1 MLRFR
6 DENRTPHRHR
16 QRSQPARP
24 LGDEGMNKECL
35 WSASEVDALKQAYSV
50 GHERPVKL
58 TELAKTLGRNR
69 HNVCRKARSLG
80 LTNKARRKVEERK
93 PTRMFASPEEV
104 RAHISARMKAHIA
117 ANGHPRG
124 ALGMKHTEETRAVLS
139 ERSKAMWR
147 NPESKINSQESA
159 QKRSDLMLRRIVDG
173 KMNTGGYSRTRGGK
187 RDDLGGLYFRSAWE
201 ANYARY
207 LNFLVSKGEI
217 VGWAFEPRTFEF
229 EKIKRGTRAY
239 TPDFRVDLVGG
250 GHEWHEVKG
259 WMDEKSKTRLARFAR
274 YFPAEKLIVIDQA
287 WFKSASKTIA
297 RMLPN
302 WEGGTV
308 HAPK

>member
-1 MLRFR
+1 
-6 DENRTPHRHR
+6 
-16 QRSQPARP
+16 
-24 LGDEGMNKECL
+24 
-35 WSASEVDALKQAYSV
+35 
-50 GHERPVKL
+50 
-58 TELAKTLGRNR
+58 
-69 HNVCRKARSLG
+69 
-80 LTNKARRKVEERK
+80 
-93 PTRMFASPEEV
+93 
-104 RAHISARMKAHIA
+104 
-117 ANGHPRG
+117 
-124 ALGMKHTEETRAVLS
+124 
-139 ERSKAMWR
+139 
-147 NPESKINSQESA
+147 
-159 QKRSDLMLRRIVDG
+159 MLRRIVDG